1 MSPPAPVTNAQRPLM
16 PFMSFPFVLDSDRTR
31 EDQVIDLGTALAL
44 VWRPHRWHDRRQHL
58 TYFLA

>member
-1 MSPPAPVTNAQRPLM
+1 M